1 MMHRITLL
9 LGGNRGDMLSTLR
22 RAVELLGERVG
33 KVVTQSRIYK
43 SEAWG
48 FHSEEVFSNQ
58 AVVLMTNLEP
68 LALLDATQA
77 IEQELGRDRTMEAAE
92 KLSSGERY
100 CSRTMDIDIMF
111 YDDEV
116 IRTPRLT
123 IPHPL
128 MQEREFALEPLAEVE
143 GERRHPVLGRTIS
156 ELLNKIR
163 EQEKR

>member
-1 MMHRITLL
+1 MHRVTLL
-9 LGGNRGDMLSTLR
+9 LGGNRGDMSLALR
-22 RAVELLGERVG
+22 RATELLAERVG
-33 KVVTQSRIYK
+33 EVVALSGVYLT
-43 SEAWG
+43 EAWG
-48 FHSEEVFSNQ
+48 FHAEELFSNQ
-58 AVVLMTNLEP
+58 AVVVMTSLEP

-77 IEQELGRDRTMEAAE
+77 IERELGRDRTVEAAE

-116 IRTPRLT
+116 IRDPRLT

-143 GERRHPVLGRTIS
+143 GERLHPVLGRTIN
-156 ELLNKIR
+156 ELLSEKRENKI
-163 EQEKR
+163 